1 MRNPF
6 AGAIELNRASDEGHG
21 LTPNHVAI
29 IMDGNGRWAKSRG
42 KPRSEGHRAGT
53 DNVRRIIEVFA
64 QRGVRYLTLFAFS
77 TENWDR
83 PDDEVQSLLEILR
96 EVIGREVQQLH
107 ERGVRIKHLGLLDRL
122 SPQLRQ
128 AISDSVELTKNN
140 TGLTLSVAFDYG
152 GRAEIL
158 NAVRCILS
166 DGVAPTDIAEELFER
181 YLYTTEVPDP
191 DLIIRTAGEMR
202 LSNFLLW
209 QSAYA
214 EYYATPVLWP
224 DFDEREV
231 AKALDAYS
239 QRQRRFGK
247 VTPEEPYQTA
257 KAGQVSSRFRGGPII
272 I

>member
-1 MRNPF
+1 MRNPV
-6 AGAIELNRASDEGHG
+6 AGAVDLNRASDESYS
-21 LTPNHVAI
+21 LVPNHVAI
-29 IMDGNGRWAKSRG
+29 IMDGNGRWARSRG
-42 KPRSEGHRAGT
+42 RPRSEGHRAGT
-53 DNVRRIIEVFA
+53 DNVRRIIEAFA
-64 QRGVRYLTLFAFS
+64 EHGVGYLTLFAFS

-96 EVIGREVQQLH
+96 EVIGREVQRLH
-107 ERGVRIKHLGLLDRL
+107 ERGVRIKHLGRLDRL

-128 AISDSVELTKNN
+128 AICESVELTKNN

-158 NAVRCILS
+158 NAVRCMVS
-166 DGVAPTDIAEELFER
+166 DGVAPSDITDELFES
-181 YLYTTEVPDP
+181 YLYTTAVPAP

-214 EYYATPVLWP
+214 EYYATPVFWP

-231 AKALDAYS
+231 ARALDAYS

-247 VTPEEPYQTA
+247 VTPEEPY
-257 KAGQVSSRFRGGPII
+257 
-272 I
+272 